1 MCQSGVSVNSE
12 RGIGHTGGE
21 MRHRIDRQ
29 VHVGS
34 SVIALYKTRLPWLR
48 ESWTKTQSSPFTSLS
63 KFQPL
68 TSAVLGSN

>member
-1 MCQSGVSVNSE
+1 MCQPGVSVYNE

-34 SVIALYKTRLPWLR
+34 SVIALHKTRLPW
-48 ESWTKTQSSPFTSLS
+48 
-63 KFQPL
+63 
-68 TSAVLGSN
+68 